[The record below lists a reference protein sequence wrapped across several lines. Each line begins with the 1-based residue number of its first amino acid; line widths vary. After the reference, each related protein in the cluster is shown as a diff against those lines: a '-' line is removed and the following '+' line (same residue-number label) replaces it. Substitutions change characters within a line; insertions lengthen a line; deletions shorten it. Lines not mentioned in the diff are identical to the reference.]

1 MLVKPPEIH
10 LAHSHPSGG
19 DGHLLD
25 EHLRAVAI
33 AAEHRIQNKAH
44 AQIAWLAGLWHDLG
58 KYRAGFQRYIRMV
71 NGGADAHI
79 EGKVPRGSDKTH
91 SAAGALWAL
100 KQLEASNG
108 AHGIVVARV
117 LQYIIAGH
125 HAGLDNW
132 VGADGSGLK
141 PRLAHTDAARELT
154 DALAGKPPATIL
166 SGPLALPAL
175 SSLPIPSKGI
185 EGIPGRFAL
194 WVRMLFSAL
203 VDADFLDTEAFISHP
218 TNQRRAAIA
227 VGMADLLACFDAYMV
242 RKAKAVAAAGLA
254 ESPVNRQRARVLQAC
269 RDKALRPPG
278 TYTLTV
284 PTGGGKTLASLA
296 FALTHAA
303 VHGKRRVVMTIPYT
317 SIIEQT
323 AEVYRDVFAALGDDI
338 VLEHHSNAESSEGA
352 ETARSRLACEN
363 WDAPVVV
370 TTNVQLF
377 ESLFARKTSRCR
389 KLHNLAN
396 SVLVIDEAQ
405 LLPVEF
411 LQPVVDV
418 LRLLVMDHR
427 VTVLLC
433 TATQPTLTEQRR
445 FGGQGLRGY
454 APGEVT
460 AVIDDEASLYRALQ
474 RVRVK
479 LPPDLKTPQSWA
491 DTAAKVAQHEAV
503 LAIVGRRAD
512 AKTLY
517 DELRREAGSQG
528 LWHLSALMCPQHR
541 SEVIADIK
549 VALRLRREALDRGEP
564 ATPVRVVST
573 QLVEAGVD
581 LDFPVVFRALA
592 GLDSIAQAAG
602 RCNREGRMALGDVYV
617 FVAPK
622 APPHGLLR
630 NAAQACVAV
639 WDGLAPDED
648 PLALER
654 IDRYF
659 GRLYAD
665 AHSLDAKGICDA
677 LKLQIDKLDHALAV
691 RFRDASEAFKLIDE
705 QGATVFVRWHSERCR
720 DNVNDLIGMLENG
733 PERWLM
739 RKLQRYGVTIYEHDL
754 KCLLATGDV
763 KEVGPGLYV
772 QADSDVFY
780 DPVLGAR
787 LDGAPGDPAAFFV

>member
-1 MLVKPPEIH
+1 MKGRPGRT
-10 LAHSHPSGG
+10 LAG
-19 DGHLLD
+19 
-25 EHLRAVAI
+25 
-33 AAEHRIQNKAH
+33 
-44 AQIAWLAGLWHDLG
+44 LAGLWHDLG
-58 KYRAGFQRYIRMV
+58 KYRDGFQRYLRM
-71 NGGADAHI
+71 AAALAASEAHI
-79 EGKVPRGSDKTH
+79 EGKLPTGSDKSH

-100 KQLEASNG
+100 QHLAQTHG
-108 AHGIVVARV
+108 PQGIVIARV
-117 LQYIIAGH
+117 LQYLIAGH

-132 VGADGSGLK
+132 ISADGSGLK
-141 PRLAHTDAARELT
+141 PRLASADAQREFG
-154 DALAGKPPATIL
+154 DALTGSPPPDLLEAAIDL
-166 SGPLALPAL
+166 PPLHT
-175 SSLPIPSKGI
+175 LPIQFKGT
-185 EGIPGRFAL
+185 EPIPGRFAL
-194 WVRMLFSAL
+194 WVRILFSAL
-203 VDADFLDTEAFISHP
+203 VDADFLDTEAFMSPH
-218 TNQRRAAIA
+218 A
-227 VGMADLLACFDAYMV
+227 VRHRQASAVDMASLLTCFDVYMAC
-242 RKAKAVAAAGLA
+242 KAEGVAAAGLA
-254 ESPVNRQRARVLQAC
+254 DSPVNLQRAQVLQAC
-269 RDKALRPPG
+269 RDKARGAPG

-284 PTGGGKTLASLA
+284 PTGGGKTLAGLA
-296 FALTHAA
+296 FALNHA
-303 VHGKRRVVMTIPYT
+303 VQHGKRRVVMAIPYT

-323 AEVYRDVFAALGDDI
+323 AEVYREVFAPLAGHLGEDI
-338 VLEHHSNAESSEGA
+338 VLEHHSNSESDDSA

-389 KLHNLAN
+389 KLHNLCD

-418 LRLLVMDHR
+418 LRLLVQDHG

-433 TATQPTLTEQRR
+433 TATQPMLTEQRR

-454 APGEVT
+454 APGEVR

-474 RVRVK
+474 RVQVK
-479 LPPDLKTPQSWA
+479 LPPDLKTPQPWA
-491 DTAAKVAQHEAV
+491 ETAAQVAQHEAV

-517 DELRREAGSQG
+517 DELRREAGAEG

-549 VALRLRREALDRGEP
+549 TALLQRREALARGEP
-564 ATPVRVVST
+564 AAPVRVVST

-602 RCNREGRMALGDVYV
+602 RCNREGRLARGDVHV
-617 FVAPK
+617 FVPPK
-622 APPHGLLR
+622 APPPGLLFT
-630 NAAQACVAV
+630 AAQACTAV
-639 WDGLAPDED
+639 WDGITPDAD

-654 IDRYF
+654 IGRYF

-677 LKLQIDKLDHALAV
+677 LKLQIDKLDQALAV
-691 RFRDASEAFKLIDE
+691 RFRDASDAFRLIDE
-705 QGATVFVRWHSERCR
+705 KDSATVFVRWHSERCR
-720 DNVNDLIGMLENG
+720 EDVDMLINTLERG

-739 RKLQRYGVTIYEHDL
+739 RKLQRYGVTIYQHDL
-754 KCLLATGDV
+754 KRLLAAGDV

-787 LDGAPGDPAAFFV
+787 LDGAPGDPATLVI